1 MLARIAFRAWMPEN
15 NMRLSS
21 SRETIASAK
30 NRTRTMLKRVETTG
44 FVALGQPT
52 FCVLFI
58 DPDCIWSAS
67 LEPRP
72 TIGSPQRQVHAGKSP
87 LTPKVKM
94 LLNVQPVLEPFHH

>member
-67 LEPRP
+67 LQPRP
-72 TIGSPQRQVHAGKSP
+72 TIGSPQRG
-87 LTPKVKM
+87 PKASAPGRDAV
-94 LLNVQPVLEPFHH
+94 NVQPVLELFHN